1 MEQRYRAKSFADADL
16 TGRTGDFSDASIKA
30 KVAFFNGL
38 DAYRNVGAVESR
50 LEAYWATHTAT
61 TLVTSTTKG
70 GGGATTTAKA
80 TTTVSTPS
88 ANSLLSVANDAVKQ
102 KAA

>member
-1 MEQRYRAKSFADADL
+1 MEPRYRAKSFADADL
-16 TGRTGDFSDASIKA
+16 NGRTGDFSDASIQA

-70 GGGATTTAKA
+70 GGGGATTTAKS
-80 TTTVSTPS
+80 TTTVS
-88 ANSLLSVANDAVKQ
+88 
-102 KAA
+102 AA